1 MESEQSPLRCCVLPP
16 GQDVLQ
22 ENGGAEPLAGAW
34 CKRDRCFW
42 GGLWGIEEM
51 VPNTF
56 QFSQH
61 LRKEQLPGELMG
73 VLSFLRGEGKKCP
86 WYYWNRPLQLS
97 WKKD

>member
-1 MESEQSPLRCCVLPP
+1 MVQSPW
-16 GQDVLQ
+16 Q
-22 ENGGAEPLAGAW
+22 ELGVGATGV
-34 CKRDRCFW
+34 FW

-73 VLSFLRGEGKKCP
+73 VLSFLRGKEKKCP
-86 WYYWNRPLQLS
+86 WYCCSRPLQLS